1 MARPREFDTEEVLNR
16 ATEAFWA
23 HGFEATSVRDLV
35 EATGLQKGSLY
46 QAFGDKHRLF
56 MKVLERYSAEHRRL
70 AQEIFRS
77 VEPGRAIEVW
87 LGAMMDRDRNAGMEK
102 GCLLWNTVSE
112 LAPHDSEVHV
122 LIDAHFTR
130 MLEMVSDVIK
140 RGQAERAY
148 RTDLDAITLATFL
161 FATAAGLV
169 SMQKGN
175 LGSASLED
183 LPRLM
188 LSTLAG

>member
-1 MARPREFDTEEVLNR
+1 MARLREFDTEEVLER

-56 MKVLERYSAEHRRL
+56 MTVLERYAARDRQL
-70 AQEIFRS
+70 AAQIFES
-77 VEPGRAIEVW
+77 VEPGQAIEAW
-87 LGAMMDRDRNAGMEK
+87 LGAMMDRGQEVGMEK

-112 LAPHDSEVHV
+112 LAPHDPDVREA
-122 LIDAHFTR
+122 INGHFAA
-130 MLEMVSDVIK
+130 MLEMVSGVID
-140 RGQAERAY
+140 RGQREGAY
-148 RTDLDAITLATFL
+148 RTDLDARTLATFL

-169 SMQKGN
+169 SLQKGN
-175 LGSASLED
+175 LGTASMQD
-183 LPRLM
+183 LPRLV